1 MIMVIQIKKVM
12 DRLEK
17 RKITVYRTDEKGTII
32 MVTDGKQW
40 KVNVDGDF

>member
-12 DRLEK
+12 DRLDK
-17 RKITVYRTDEKGTII
+17 RKITVYRTDENGTII